1 MKKRIMSLLLAMA
14 LALGLA
20 VPAWAQSKYMVKD
33 MPDTSLVLSPGQ
45 ELEAAQKLNALG
57 LFQGVGTN
65 ADGTPDFDLD
75 RTPTRVE
82 GVVMLVRLLGEDKEG
97 QKGGWKSPFTDVPGW
112 ASSYVG
118 YAYNFQY
125 TKGTS
130 ETTFGS
136 MLSLDAA
143 QYLTLVLRA
152 MGYTDGVDF
161 QWDAPWDLSNALG
174 ISDYDPA
181 NPGTFTRGTAALW
194 AWNAMS
200 ALTCRVGGSG
210 GQQRLADQLMGMG
223 KIGVDKWLAS
233 GLFSGAG
240 GVALDV
246 GQLVLYLDDGMSSRL
261 SIMGLPEDS
270 GSMGFTWTSSNPS
283 VVQVSS
289 VESSMF
295 PNSGDLLEK
304 SVGTA
309 VITATSPDGTMSASC
324 TVRVMDT
331 TVFLEIENDS
341 GADELARGWMLWAED
356 PAEFTARI
364 MPEDSM
370 ADKNMTWELTDKDTG
385 AVLGPDAAELKVI
398 SSDTDRGVSTVRV
411 TVHRA
416 GDFYLTC
423 RTRDTQERVALKV
436 EAASPDLVLYGPD
449 TMLVGETGTLTVRQ
463 VKENERIPD
472 LRVLMWKNS
481 DPEVASVTAYAAYGS
496 MDAKVEALKTGTTT
510 VTAVLSNGAEVS
522 TTITVVTDDRPDG
535 VLHMPEFPLTLEQK
549 DASGELLY
557 RITITSGSY
566 FISNFETTQIPLPGI
581 CLRLEGT
588 VDYAAPGATHI
599 ALYVRLV
606 NDSSGSTAVEGT
618 LVIPVTG
625 DTFRYV
631 PDEVYPDLAEFEMA
645 KGQSYTLSFQ

>member
-20 VPAWAQSKYMVKD
+20 APAWAQSKYMVTD
-33 MPDTSLVLSPGQ
+33 MPDASLVLSPGQ
-45 ELEAAQKLNALG
+45 ELEAARKLNALG

-82 GVVMLVRLLGEDKEG
+82 GIVMLVRLLGEDKEG
-97 QKGGWKSPFTDVPGW
+97 RKGGWKSPFTDVPTW

-130 ETTFGS
+130 ETIFGS
-136 MLSLDAA
+136 MESLDAA

-152 MGYTDGVDF
+152 MQYEDGTDF
-161 QWDAPWDLSNALG
+161 QWNAPWELSNTLG
-174 ISDYDPA
+174 ITDYDPA

-200 ALTCRVGGSG
+200 ALIANSDRSNIA
-210 GQQRLADQLMGMG
+210 GQMRLADRLMSYS
-223 KIGVDKWLAS
+223 KITAAQGLNS
-233 GLFSGAG
+233 GLFTGKG
-240 GVALDV
+240 GITLSANHMV
-246 GQLVLYLDDGMSSRL
+246 LVLNDDFSTGL
-261 SIMGLPEDS
+261 SVKGLPEGS

-370 ADKNMTWELTDKDTG
+370 ADKRMTWEVTDRETG
-385 AVLGPDAAELKVI
+385 AVLGSDVADIEVL
-398 SSDTDRGVSTVRV
+398 SSDTVKGTSTVSV
-411 TVHRA
+411 TMHKT
-416 GDFYLTC
+416 GKFNLIC
-423 RTRDTQERVALKV
+423 RTRDTKERLYLTV
-436 EAASPDLVLYGPD
+436 EGASPDIVLSGPD
-449 TMLVGETGTLTVRQ
+449 TMEVGQSDSVRVQQ
-463 VKENERIPD
+463 VKEYD
-472 LRVLMWKNS
+472 SSLYVTMWKS
-481 DPEVASVTAYAAYGS
+481 SAPDVVEVGAVINDSQFGGG
-496 MDAKVEALKTGTTT
+496 VEALKPGTATI
-510 VTAVLSNGAEVS
+510 TAILNDGREISK
-522 TTITVVTDDRPDG
+522 TITVVDSTPAP
-535 VLHMPEFPLTLEQK
+535 VLNLPGFPLTLEKK
-549 DASGELLY
+549 DAAGELLY
-557 RITITSGSY
+557 RVTITSGSY
-566 FISNFETTQIPLPGI
+566 YGSRVSAGI
-581 CLRLEGT
+581 CLNLEGI
-588 VDYAAPGATHI
+588 VDYAAPGAADILLRVSI
-599 ALYVRLV
+599 A
-606 NDSSGSTAVEGT
+606 DDASGAVLGDGSV
-618 LVIPVTG
+618 VIPAKQGAFT
-625 DTFRYV
+625 YV
-631 PDEVYPDLAEFEMA
+631 PDSSSPNIRKTMSN
-645 KGQSYTLSFQ
+645 GHTYTLSFQ